1 MISLNKRLIYI
12 LFVFAIV
19 MAASC
24 RKSTTGPRIPALSET
39 FNMNDKRPFGAH
51 IAHRQLAAMYTNNVI
66 RDKKQPFTKTW
77 LNINDTASLYV
88 CLASR
93 LFVNE
98 EEVNSMMEYVYTGN
112 DLFISAGYIDTTL
125 LKRIGCTN
133 EMYNSPMFANFPL
146 VMILS
151 SLKNTFSNS
160 VVSPGSA
167 YSYFY
172 LPFRNYFPSIDS
184 SNTRVLGLN
193 EEKKPNYIVYF
204 HGKGKLF
211 LHCDPRAFSNYFLLK
226 EENHQYLLNSLA
238 YTNPSPQHL
247 YWDDYY
253 NKLMYKKKGGK
264 NFSTLSEILKHPAL
278 TWAFWLA
285 LALLALYV
293 LFGGKR
299 IQRIIEHRK
308 PNENTSVTF
317 TETIGRLYLQKKD
330 NRNIADKMITY
341 FNEYV
346 RNKYFLNTNVI
357 NEEFI
362 TALSRKSGVQR
373 DRVETLYR
381 NIAGTQ
387 DSFEVSD
394 YQLLSLQEQ
403 IQKFYKN
410 RN

>member
-1 MISLNKRLIYI
+1 
-12 LFVFAIV
+12 
-19 MAASC
+19 
-24 RKSTTGPRIPALSET
+24 
-39 FNMNDKRPFGAH
+39 
-51 IAHRQLAAMYTNNVI
+51 MYSSNVI
-66 RDKKQPFTKTW
+66 RERKQSFTKTW

-93 LFVNE
+93 LFVDE

-112 DLFISAGYIDTTL
+112 DLFIAAGFIDSPL
-125 LKRIGCTN
+125 LKKIGCTN
-133 EMYNSPMFANFPL
+133 EMVNSPLLTNYPL
-146 VMILS
+146 IMILS
-151 SLKNTFSNS
+151 SMKNTFSNS
-160 VVSPGSA
+160 VVSPGLD

-172 LPFRNYFPSIDS
+172 IPFRNHFSGVDS
-184 SNTRVLGLN
+184 TRTRVLGLN
-193 EEKKPNYIVYF
+193 ENKKPNYIVYF
-204 HGKGKLF
+204 HGKGRLF

-226 EENHQYLLNSLA
+226 EKNHQYLQNALA
-238 YTNPSPQHL
+238 YTNASPQHV
-247 YWDDYY
+247 YWD
-253 NKLMYKKKGGK
+253 NKLMYRKKEKE
-264 NFSTLSEILKHPAL
+264 FSTLQEILKHPPLA
-278 TWAFWLA
+278 WAFFLA

-317 TETIGRLYLQKKD
+317 TENIGRLYLQKKD

-362 TALSRKSGVQR
+362 TTLSRKSGVQR
-373 DRVETLYR
+373 ERVETLYR

-387 DSFEVSD
+387 DSYEVSD

-403 IQKFYKN
+403 IQKFYKT